1 MQELQIATIPWP
13 AASPDLSPIENIW
26 GLMKIEVERK
36 QELIQSVLE
45 AWTTITEQYGFDL
58 VSGVPGRLVKCLE
71 FNGCCIS
78 K

>member
-1 MQELQIATIPWP
+1 
-13 AASPDLSPIENIW
+13 
-26 GLMKIEVERK
+26 MKIEVERAAPRK
-36 QELIQSVLE
+36 QQELIQSVLE

-58 VSGVPGRLVKCLE
+58 FSGVPERLVKCLE

>member
-1 MQELQIATIPWP
+1 
-13 AASPDLSPIENIW
+13 
-26 GLMKIEVERK
+26 MKIEVERAAPRNK
-36 QELIQSVLE
+36 QELMQSLLE

-58 VSGVPGRLVKCLE
+58 VSGVPGHLVKCLE